1 MSAVE
6 SRLYS
11 EYTDCMNFKQNLVYF
26 WPYTAVLAVLPVA
39 AIDQIFWNGAIK
51 NIDITKIMPFIILFN
66 LPHIILSFYPLFRK
80 EVFNEVRDKTLYG
93 IAGILLITYLGVMY
107 APQLLFVFIIIAT
120 AYHVARQQIG
130 ITLLSLSTAAHK
142 DMWKWVWGF
151 VILESVSYLVA
162 LKSIPAAI
170 SLHIFLVLI
179 FSLYTYRFSKDG
191 AFTKEDR
198 LKILGTTS
206 TLVLTLPFLVF
217 GYVGIVFFM
226 KRAFHDL
233 SSFTIYTL
241 RDLHLDGLTLSWK
254 NLLKVS
260 IYPIS
265 AVLLCVLFLNQY
277 YTSSLALLSLL
288 ALSHYYLESYLWKRG
303 TISTRAFK
311 SVVRSIK

>member
-26 WPYTAVLAVLPVA
+26 WPYTAVLAVLPIA
-39 AIDQIFWNGAIK
+39 AIDQIFWSGTIK
-51 NIDITKIMPFIILFN
+51 NIEITKIMPFIIIFN

-80 EVFNEVRDKTLYG
+80 KVWEEVREKTLYG
-93 IAGILLITYLGVMY
+93 IAAISAITFLGVMF
-107 APQLLFVFIIIAT
+107 APRLLFTFIIIAT

-130 ITLLSLSTAAHK
+130 ITLLSLSTGAHK
-142 DMWKWVWGF
+142 DMWKWIWGF
-151 VILESVSYLVA
+151 VALETLSYLVA
-162 LKSIPAAI
+162 LENTPTTV
-170 SLHIFLVLI
+170 SLHIFSVLI
-179 FSLYTYRFSKDG
+179 FMLYTYKFSKDS
-191 AFTKEDR
+191 AFTREDR
-198 LKILGTTS
+198 IKILGTTG

-217 GYVGIVFFM
+217 GYIGVVFFM

-233 SSFTIYTL
+233 SSFTLYTL
-241 RDLHLDGLTLSWK
+241 RDMHLDGLTLSWK
-254 NLLKVS
+254 NLLKAS

-265 AVLLCVLFLNQY
+265 AIVICVLFLNQY
-277 YTSSLALLSLL
+277 YQTSLAMLSMF

-311 SVVRSIK
+311 EVVRSIK

>member
-1 MSAVE
+1 
-6 SRLYS
+6 
-11 EYTDCMNFKQNLVYF
+11 MNFKQNLVYF

-39 AIDQIFWNGAIK
+39 AIDQLFWNGAIK
-51 NIDITKIMPFIILFN
+51 NIEITKILPFIIIFN

-80 EVFNEVRDKTLYG
+80 EVWEEVREKTIYG
-93 IAGILLITYLGVMY
+93 ITAISIITILGVLF
-107 APQLLFVFIIIAT
+107 APRLLYIFIIIAT

-151 VILESVSYLVA
+151 VILETGSYLVA
-162 LKSIPAAI
+162 LKDVSAAV
-170 SLHIFLVLI
+170 SLHIFFVLV
-179 FSLYTYRFSKDG
+179 FMLYTYRFSKDK
-191 AFTKEDR
+191 AFTNQDR
-198 LKILGTTS
+198 LKILGTTG
-206 TLVLTLPFLVF
+206 TLVLALPFLVF
-217 GYVGIVFFM
+217 GYIGVVFFM

-241 RDLHLDGLTLSWK
+241 RDLHLDGLNLSPQ

-265 AVLLCVLFLNQY
+265 AIVICVLFLNKY
-277 YTSSLALLSLL
+277 YQSSLAMLSMF

-311 SVVRSIK
+311 TVVRSIK

>member
-1 MSAVE
+1 
-6 SRLYS
+6 
-11 EYTDCMNFKQNLVYF
+11 MNFKQNLIYF
-26 WPYTAVLAVLPVA
+26 WPYTAVVAVLPVA
-39 AIDQIFWNGAIK
+39 AIDQIFWDGAVKDIE
-51 NIDITKIMPFIILFN
+51 ITKILPFIIIFN
-66 LPHIILSFYPLFRK
+66 LPHIIFSFYPLFRK
-80 EVFNEVRDKTLYG
+80 EVFEEVKEKTIYG
-93 IAGILLITYLGVMY
+93 LIGISIITVLGVKY
-107 APQLLFVFIIIAT
+107 APGALFAFILIAT

-151 VILESVSYLVA
+151 VILESASYLVA
-162 LKSIPAAI
+162 LQNFTASIWLQI
-170 SLHIFLVLI
+170 IGVLI
-179 FSLYTYRFSKDG
+179 FSVYAYMFSQNPE
-191 AFTKEDR
+191 FNRQDR
-198 LKILGTTS
+198 IKILGTTS

-217 GYVGIVFFM
+217 GYIGVVFFM

-265 AVLLCVLFLNQY
+265 AVLVCVLFLNQY
-277 YTSSLALLSLL
+277 YTTSLAMLSMV
-288 ALSHYYLESYLWKRG
+288 ALTHYYLESYLWKRG

-311 SVVRSIK
+311 TVVRSIK